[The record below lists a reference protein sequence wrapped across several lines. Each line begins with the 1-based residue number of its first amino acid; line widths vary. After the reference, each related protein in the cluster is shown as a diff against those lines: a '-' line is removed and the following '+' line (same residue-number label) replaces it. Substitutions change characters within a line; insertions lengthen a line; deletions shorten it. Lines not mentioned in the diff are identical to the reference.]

1 MREHGINSFDFH
13 SFKLTPLLETSICSG
28 DSGGPLVIEEEGEW
42 RLIGLTSWAHIYCK
56 LDGFPQG
63 WANVQWPEYNAWMRE
78 QAFGEE
84 TTTENTEEL
93 EN

>member
-1 MREHGINSFDFH
+1 M
-13 SFKLTPLLETSICSG
+13 
-28 DSGGPLVIEEEGEW
+28 
-42 RLIGLTSWAHIYCK
+42 TSWAHIYCK

-84 TTTENTEEL
+84 TTTESMETTTEETEEL

>member
-1 MREHGINSFDFH
+1 MCSCSFIP
-13 SFKLTPLLETSICSG
+13 S
-28 DSGGPLVIEEEGEW
+28 
-42 RLIGLTSWAHIYCK
+42 
-56 LDGFPQG
+56 QG

-84 TTTENTEEL
+84 TTTESMETITEETEEL

>member
-1 MREHGINSFDFH
+1 M
-13 SFKLTPLLETSICSG
+13 
-28 DSGGPLVIEEEGEW
+28 
-42 RLIGLTSWAHIYCK
+42 TSWAHIYCK

-63 WANVQWPEYNAWMRE
+63 WANVQWPEYNTWMRE

-84 TTTENTEEL
+84 TTTESMETTTEETEEL